1 MIYYLLTPFAAI
13 VLVVFQ
19 NTLADVL
26 FSGWLTLE
34 LSLALVIYAG
44 FRLDAL
50 QGAVF
55 AFIVGF
61 VFDCVSGAP
70 PGLFAII
77 YLMIFIISFFVSMRF
92 AAEKLLLIAV
102 VGLACSLIES
112 ALVLAV
118 YYFILKFENLSDML
132 FAFVLQALLVSF
144 LSVGVFYVMHRME
157 RFFNGGKREF
167 PRRAAAG
174 RISVQA

>member
-26 FSGWLTLE
+26 FSGWLPLE

-77 YLMIFIISFFVSMRF
+77 YLMIFIISFFVTIITLILILKQLIFHLEMEQHHPYDQNVLF
-92 AAEKLLLIAV
+92 LHDTLLLILHLQSFV
-102 VGLACSLIES
+102 HYSFQPQVFLLLDRLI
-112 ALVLAV
+112 
-118 YYFILKFENLSDML
+118 F
-132 FAFVLQALLVSF
+132 
-144 LSVGVFYVMHRME
+144 
-157 RFFNGGKREF
+157 
-167 PRRAAAG
+167 
-174 RISVQA
+174 

>member
-1 MIYYLLTPFAAI
+1 MIYYVLIPFVAI
-13 VLVVFQ
+13 ILVVFQ

-50 QGAVF
+50 KGAVF

-77 YLMIFIISFFVSMRF
+77 YLMIFVISFFVSMRF

-102 VGLACSLIES
+102 VGLVCSLIES

-118 YYFILKFENLSDML
+118 YYFVFKFENLGSML
-132 FAFVLQALLVSF
+132 FAFMLQALLVSF
-144 LSVGVFYVMHRME
+144 LSVGVVYVMHRVE
-157 RFFNGGKREF
+157 GFFNGGKREF
-167 PRRAAAG
+167 PRRAAAS
-174 RISVQA
+174 RISAQA